1 MQNFMS
7 PIKTSFTTLFLKF
20 IVHGSKWHAVILNN
34 KNTLYYK
41 LVVLKVQEK
50 SLPGHAIIPSTY
62 TLRVKK
68 KGNDQMQ
75 AAE

>member
-1 MQNFMS
+1 MS
-7 PIKTSFTTLFLKF
+7 PIKTSFITLFLKF
-20 IVHGSKWHAVILNN
+20 IVHGSNN

-41 LVVLKVQEK
+41 LVVLKVQER